1 MDSDKGRRDG
11 RWREQGSDGGRGDLT
26 WRFRSIM
33 GPEDGLPTGAA
44 QAVCVICFSNG
55 SLILAKYQFVIGRS
69 GSFGQAKIIT
79 GEKRLG
85 LIHK

>member
-33 GPEDGLPTGAA
+33 DQEDGLPTRAV
-44 QAVCVICFSNG
+44 QAVCVICS
-55 SLILAKYQFVIGRS
+55 AMDP
-69 GSFGQAKIIT
+69 
-79 GEKRLG
+79 
-85 LIHK
+85 